1 MGRTS
6 ICPIR
11 TFFPFGGVASQN
23 ARASQAANEIELRIR
38 NQEICMHY
46 FLTSLITKIL
56 PCASRLPFENFG
68 KCRKEKKEKKEITY
82 VQRKSKQI
90 HQYGSR

>member
-23 ARASQAANEIELRIR
+23 ARVPQAANEIELRIR
-38 NQEICMHY
+38 IKKICMHY
-46 FLTSLITKIL
+46 FLANLIAKKAL
-56 PCASRLPFENFG
+56 QSPFAF
-68 KCRKEKKEKKEITY
+68 
-82 VQRKSKQI
+82 
-90 HQYGSR
+90 